1 MDHES
6 SINYKAFCL
15 LFPKFD
21 WNIIMYILC
30 CLIVIANPSNLY
42 NEQSTPFLIHDLYLG
57 LYQIRVI
64 TKLPN
69 SEQSY
74 KGKVK
79 THNYIN
85 RQNQSTTGNCHLKNA
100 YFVAVNKF
108 LVTTVTFLYRWLQS
122 MCNVAVWVALLPA
135 AELCLKRRCT
145 GHKI

>member
-1 MDHES
+1 VISSFTYCINNHIMDHES
-6 SINYKAFCL
+6 SINYRAFCL

-21 WNIIMYILC
+21 WNTTMYILC
-30 CLIVIANPSNLY
+30 CLIVIANHSNLY
-42 NEQSTPFLIHDLYLG
+42 NEQSAPFLIHDLFLG

-85 RQNQSTTGNCHLKNA
+85 RQNQSQKTKNRGEQRSSERTSRSCFTTGTSRVTLDNYFT
-100 YFVAVNKF
+100 YFVPV
-108 LVTTVTFLYRWLQS
+108 
-122 MCNVAVWVALLPA
+122 LL
-135 AELCLKRRCT
+135 
-145 GHKI
+145 